1 MRHALPTLL
10 TTALTTLLFPL
21 FGPPTA
27 RAEAP
32 PGDAEPTADARPW
45 RLDLHAELG
54 SLWVAYH
61 TVKLDRDGTDID
73 YIDDLGQENLVPF
86 LRGSVDLYLGQEQRH
101 IITLLYQPLEIVSAR
116 NLARDLVIDDQ
127 VFPEGAAVR
136 STYSFPFA
144 RISYLY
150 DFADGPDELGIG
162 LSVQLRNA
170 TLEFEQL
177 DGPAF
182 RSRRDIGPVPVLKFR
197 WKQGFANGAFAGFE
211 IDGFYAPIRYLNGGE
226 TDVEGA
232 IVDASLRAGL
242 ELDQDVSAFLNLRWL
257 GGGATGS
264 GDDDDNPGDNYNANW
279 LTFFSLSL
287 GLTYSGL

>member
-1 MRHALPTLL
+1 MHHALKTLL
-10 TTALTTLLFPL
+10 AALILLPATA
-21 FGPPTA
+21 A
-27 RAEAP
+27 AEQSP
-32 PGDAEPTADARPW
+32 ERPW

-61 TVKLDRDGTDID
+61 TVKLDRDGTDMD

-86 LRGSVDLYLGQEQRH
+86 VRGSADLYLGDRQQH
-101 IITLLYQPLEIVSAR
+101 VVTLLYQPLEIVSAR
-116 NLARDLVIDDQ
+116 TLARDLLIDDQ

-150 DFADGPDELGIG
+150 DFADGPDELAIG
-162 LSVQLRNA
+162 ASLQLRNA
-170 TLEFEQL
+170 TIEFEQL

-197 WKQGFANGAFAGFE
+197 WRQGFANGAFAGFE
-211 IDGFYAPIRYLNGGE
+211 IDGFYAPIKYLNGGE

-242 ELDQDVSAFLNLRWL
+242 ELRQDVDAFLNLRWL
-257 GGGATGS
+257 GGGAS
-264 GDDDDNPGDNYNANW
+264 GGGEDDDNPGDNYNENW

-287 GLTYSGL
+287 GLTYGGL